1 MIQQIKKIFFAIV
14 FSTGILSA
22 QINTT
27 IELQLTEKTLP
38 FGIIEKVPVS
48 FPKIGLAL
56 SGGGARSISQLG
68 VLRAFEEENIPINM
82 ILGTSMGS
90 IVGGLYSAGYSL
102 TQLDSILKIVDWNS
116 FFSPQ
121 QSGRNELFIDQKIT
135 EDRAIVTFRL
145 DGFNLI
151 LPTAVSTGQRASNF
165 LNLLAVNAPIQNY
178 SDYDKLLYKYRA
190 ISSDLVSGKEVVLNK
205 GPLGTSMRASSS
217 VTLLLPPVKSDTLL
231 LVDGGLV
238 ANVPA
243 RQTKKMGADI
253 IVAVNSSSPLYTQ
266 PELNFPW
273 IIADQ
278 LVSIP
283 MNILNDQQ
291 LEVADFV
298 ITPSLNGRKNNDFRD
313 FDFLVEQ
320 GYKAGKAAAV
330 EIKKDFIQKFKSSLE
345 LEERYFRNL
354 TISNDADEITKEIF
368 DKINFRDSVSIEDL
382 YYKLYEFQR
391 TGRWSEIKFHIEE
404 QKTNNI
410 FSVVAIENPLI
421 EDIIIAGAY
430 GLDLV
435 WLEEF
440 IASNINKYFSGNSI
454 FSICLNLIREYR
466 NNGYSLAN
474 IKSVSFNNENGTLI
488 ISVEEGVVESINV
501 SGNRK
506 TNPVLILRELPMNPG
521 EIFKYESAEKGLV
534 NIRSTDLFENVELTA
549 DLKDGKVNVNINITE
564 KVTGILRAG
573 FRIDNENFNQLSLD
587 IREENLFG
595 SGTEIGFTASGGSR
609 NRSFS
614 LEQKSNR
621 VFETYLTYK
630 LKFFHDFNDVN
641 VYKNIQ
647 TNTLSKFRRDK
658 SEEYRQIFYGGSF
671 GIGSQVQKFGNLLFE
686 ARYQRDE
693 IKNKSDYS
701 GQTYKIDI
709 SSFRISLSVDS
720 QNDYPFPT
728 SGIQFKGYYETAQT
742 ALGGD
747 IGYAK
752 IFIDYKSIL
761 SLSPNHVWGF
771 RTMVG
776 FADNTLPLSQQF
788 SLGGQ
793 NSFFGMRDYEYRGR
807 QVILGSLEYRYKL
820 PFKLFFDSFVKLRY
834 DLGSIWENREAIRFK
849 DLQHG
854 TGATLSIKTP
864 IGPADFSVGKSFL
877 LQKNISNNPILWGPT
892 YFYFTI
898 GYYY

>member
-1 MIQQIKKIFFAIV
+1 MIQQIKKIFFVIV
-14 FSTGILSA
+14 FSAGILSA
-22 QINTT
+22 QNTTT
-27 IELQLTEKTLP
+27 IELQLTERILP
-38 FGIIEKVPVS
+38 FGIVEKVPINL
-48 FPKIGLAL
+48 PKIGIAL

-68 VLRAFEEENIPINM
+68 VLRAFEEENLPIEM

-102 TQLDSILKIVDWNS
+102 NQLDSILKIVDWNS
-116 FFSPQ
+116 FFSPR
-121 QSGRNELFIDQKIT
+121 QSGRNELFIDQKLT
-135 EDRAIVTFRL
+135 EDRAIITFRL
-145 DGFNLI
+145 DGFNPL

-165 LNLLAVNAPIQNY
+165 LNLLALNAPIQAY
-178 SDYDKLLYKYRA
+178 TDYDKLLYKYRA
-190 ISSDLVSGKEVVLNK
+190 ISSDLVSGKEVILKK

-253 IVAVNSSSPLYTQ
+253 VVAVNSSSPLYTQ
-266 PELNFPW
+266 PELSFPW
-273 IIADQ
+273 TIADQ

-283 MNILNDQQ
+283 MNILNEQQ

-298 ITPSLNGRKNNDFRD
+298 ITPSLNGRKNNDFSD
-313 FDFLVEQ
+313 FDLLVEQ
-320 GYKAGKAAAV
+320 GYKSTKEIIA
-330 EIKKDFIQKFKSSLE
+330 EIKTDFVQKFKNSLSLNE
-345 LEERYFRNL
+345 KNYRN
-354 TISNDADEITKEIF
+354 IVVSNEADELTKKVFNELSIH
-368 DKINFRDSVSIEDL
+368 DSLSTKDL
-382 YYKLYEFQR
+382 YYKLYQLQR
-391 TGRWSEIKFHIEE
+391 TGEWADIKFLIEE
-404 QKTNNI
+404 RNEKNI
-410 FSVVAIENPLI
+410 FSVVATENPLI
-421 EDIIIAGAY
+421 NDIILSGAY
-430 GLDLV
+430 SLDIV

-440 IASNINKYFSGNSI
+440 IESNINKHYSSNSV
-454 FSICLNLIREYR
+454 FNICLNLIREYR
-466 NNGYSLAN
+466 NKGLSLAS
-474 IKSVSFNNENGTLI
+474 IKSINFNNENGTLI
-488 ISVEEGVVESINV
+488 IQIEEGVVDSINV
-501 SGNRK
+501 TGNKRTK
-506 TNPVLILRELPMNPG
+506 PILILRELPIKPG
-521 EIFKYESAEKGLV
+521 DIFKYESAEKGLV
-534 NIRSTDLFENVELTA
+534 NIRSTDLFESVELTA
-549 DLKDGKVNVNINITE
+549 GMEGEKVNVNVNITE
-564 KVTGILRAG
+564 KVTGILRGG
-573 FRIDNENFNQLSLD
+573 FRVDNENFTQLSVD
-587 IREENLFG
+587 VREENLLG
-595 SGTEIGFTASGGSR
+595 TGTEIGFTASGGSR

-630 LKFFHDFNDVN
+630 LKFFHEFNDVN
-641 VYKNIQ
+641 VYRNIP
-647 TNTLSKFRRDK
+647 TNSSSKFRRDK

-671 GIGSQVQKFGNLLFE
+671 GIGSQVQKFGSLLFE
-686 ARYQRDE
+686 ARFQRDE
-693 IKNKSDYS
+693 IKNKSEYL
-701 GQTYKIDI
+701 GPTYKIDI

-720 QNDYPFPT
+720 QNDYPYPT

-747 IGYAK
+747 IGYTK
-752 IFIDYKSIL
+752 IFLDYKSIL
-761 SLSPNHVWGF
+761 SLSANHVWGF
-771 RTMVG
+771 RTMIG

-793 NSFFGMRDYEYRGR
+793 NTFFGMRDHEYRGR
-807 QVILGSLEYRYKL
+807 QVILGSLEYRYML
-820 PFKLFFDSFVKLRY
+820 PFKIFFDSFVKLRY